1 MKKLTLEKAQEI
13 LEFLQGKAADGDIT
27 LSQENYLQAMELAV
41 MALSAKPLYTTP
53 QPAHTEQGQ
62 MPDKALS
69 LSETIGELRK
79 YIDSSGGYD
88 FEALR
93 SEHVDSPVIPDR
105 SMLRKLVDLV
115 WNEAKESTE
124 VPSTK
129 FADQLI
135 DTVFS
140 ASPAKPEAL

>member
-13 LEFLQGKAADGDIT
+13 LEFLQGKAVEGDIT
-27 LSQENYLQAMELAV
+27 LAQENYLQAMELAV
-41 MALSAKPLYTTP
+41 KALSAK
-53 QPAHTEQGQ
+53 QDE

-93 SEHVDSPVIPDR
+93 SEHVNSPVIPDR
-105 SMLRKLVDLV
+105 SMLRNLVDLV

-135 DTVFS
+135 DKVFPIS
-140 ASPAKPEAL
+140 TAKPELL